1 MRFRRRIITALGK
14 NARRRA
20 SITAVLALSFGS
32 LVFIAVLAVL
42 SISLYSGL
50 ENIREL
56 LVSNATNQ
64 MAAMQRSLSN
74 TLDPL
79 ENRAQDVA
87 QLIYEGDVDPADE
100 AYFKKIIFSSMAG
113 DKNITAM
120 GFVYPD
126 FRVVMID
133 RETGEL
139 VRNTQDKDKTSM
151 DVAEKML
158 RDGIGSWGPLV
169 FVPEAGQTVM
179 NYRQPVVKN
188 GKMLG
193 VVLIAIPVSAVSEA
207 VKFNGL
213 AKDEGRF
220 ILYGKDH
227 VLFHQGFKI
236 ASNHLTR
243 EGVAPKL
250 SEISDPVLSTIWTA
264 PRTPFRFIKGDRN
277 FDGHFTDVNNERYQ
291 FIYTTLEGYTDK
303 PLILGYQLPFE
314 DAGKQIIRLASAG
327 LAGLAILGISII
339 ISIFIGRKIARP
351 VKLLAAASQKIS
363 SLDFSKVEK
372 LPNSRLKELD
382 EAAEA
387 YNTMLRGLSWF
398 ENYVPKSLVKKL
410 MISGDAHSETRSVT
424 VMFTD
429 IVDFTP
435 QAENM
440 TSEAVAKMLNDHF
453 EILAT
458 CIEAE
463 GGTIDKYI
471 GDAVMA
477 FWGAPDYQ
485 IDHPARACRAA
496 KSINEAINR
505 DNTKRISKGLSPIRL
520 RIGIHTGRLVV
531 GNIGSSGRLN
541 YTVVGDTVNVAQRLE
556 QLGKTIEQKN
566 NSDVITL
573 TSQDI
578 YDDVKN
584 TMQFSSAGQFSVKG
598 RDRKINIYQ
607 LIE

>member
-1 MRFRRRIITALGK
+1 M
-14 NARRRA
+14 
-20 SITAVLALSFGS
+20 
-32 LVFIAVLAVL
+32 
-42 SISLYSGL
+42 
-50 ENIREL
+50 
-56 LVSNATNQ
+56 VSNATNQ

-87 QLIYEGDVDPADE
+87 QLIYEGTVDPSDE
-100 AYFKKIIFSSMAG
+100 EYFQKILFSSMSG
-113 DKNITAM
+113 DKNLTAM

-126 FRVVMID
+126 LRVIMID
-133 RETGEL
+133 RETGKL
-139 VRNTQDKDKTSM
+139 VRSTQDKDKISI
-151 DVAEKML
+151 DVVNKM
-158 RDGIGSWGPLV
+158 RQDGVGSWGPLV
-169 FVPEAGQTVM
+169 FVPEAGETVM
-179 NYRQPVVKN
+179 NYRQPVLKN
-188 GKMLG
+188 GKIIG
-193 VVLIAIPVSAVSEA
+193 VVLIAIPVSKVSEA

-236 ASNHLTR
+236 ASSHLTM

-264 PRTPFRFIKGDRN
+264 PRTPFRFIKGDQN
-277 FDGHFTDVNNERYQ
+277 FDGHFTEVNNERYQ
-291 FIYTTLEGYTDK
+291 FIYTTLDGYTDK
-303 PLILGYQLPFE
+303 SLTLGYQLPFE

-351 VKLLAAASQKIS
+351 IKLLSVASQKIS
-363 SLDFSKVEK
+363 SLDFNKVET
-372 LPNSRLKELD
+372 LPSSRLKELN

-387 YNTMLRGLSWF
+387 YNTMLRGLTWF

-410 MISGDAHSETRSVT
+410 MSSGDAHSETRSVT

-477 FWGAPDYQ
+477 FWGAPEYQ

-496 KSINEAINR
+496 KAINDAISQ
-505 DNTKRISKGLSPIRL
+505 DNERRVAEGLAPIRL

-541 YTVVGDTVNVAQRLE
+541 YTVVGDTVNVAQRIE
-556 QLGKTIEQKN
+556 QLGKTIERPN
-566 NSDVITL
+566 DSAVITL
-573 TSQDI
+573 TSQEV
-578 YDDVKN
+578 YEDVQG
-584 TMQFSSAGQFSVKG
+584 TMQFSNAGQFSVKG
-598 RDRKINIYQ
+598 RDKKINIYQ
-607 LIE
+607 LD

>member
-1 MRFRRRIITALGK
+1 MRFRRRIITAHAK
-14 NARRRA
+14 KPRRRA

-87 QLIYEGDVDPADE
+87 QLIYEGDVDTADE
-100 AYFKKIIFSSMAG
+100 EYFKKILFSSMAG
-113 DKNITAM
+113 DKNVTAM

-126 FRVVMID
+126 FRVIMID

-139 VRNTQDKDKTSM
+139 VRDTKDNDKVSM
-151 DVAEKML
+151 DVVKQMQE
-158 RDGIGSWGPLV
+158 DGIGSWGPLV

-179 NYRQPVVKN
+179 NYRQPVLKD
-188 GKMLG
+188 GKLLG

-236 ASNHLTR
+236 ASNRLTM

-264 PRTPFRFIKGDRN
+264 PRTPFRLIKGDQN

-327 LAGLAILGISII
+327 LAGLAILIISII

-351 VKLLAAASQKIS
+351 IKLLAAASQKIS
-363 SLDFSKVEK
+363 SLDFNKVEK
-372 LPNSRLKELD
+372 LPNSRLKELN

-496 KSINEAINR
+496 KAINDAINH
-505 DNTKRISKGLSPIRL
+505 DNKKRIAEGLSPIRL

-541 YTVVGDTVNVAQRLE
+541 YTVVGDTVNVAQRIE

-566 NSDVITL
+566 NSDVIIL

-578 YDDVKN
+578 HDDVKG
-584 TMQFSSAGQFSVKG
+584 TMQFSNAGQFSVKG

-607 LIE
+607 LL